1 MLTITTEKDDFTGLR
16 TINSNFFG
24 LSDFITFSGPTAI
37 YIDFLSK
44 QNSGIK
50 SNVIDAIDLMYIE
63 HENGQGN
70 ILIRV
75 VSALGKY
82 LRNSEWPHW
91 DDNWPMIIDGER
103 INISSSSTNSFESS
117 YELKVY
123 DLPVDVFNKI
133 CNAKEV
139 KYSLRGRNSK
149 VEGAF
154 SKKHQ
159 EVFQAFE
166 QFCFGDESE
175 GNKIIETLYKSLP
188 RDGEVNETSDDG
200 AKETWTCFSCS
211 AKNIVPKDWSTFSCH
226 KCGKDNTI
234 TRPIKLS
241 PEDIE
246 KHENKT
252 VELIK
257 EKKVSDAIKYYAA
270 NFGESD
276 ANSKIKVKE
285 LAEKNGVASII
296 LADTKK
302 KVTKAALALLVNIPI
317 LIYLWYWP
325 MLPISQQVV
334 VPKIL
339 WYILIIL
346 FGILTLRAIIKL
358 FKK

>member
-1 MLTITTEKDDFTGLR
+1 MITITTEKDEFTGLR
-16 TINSNFFG
+16 TINSNFLG
-24 LSDFITFSGPTAI
+24 LSDFLTFSGPTAI
-37 YIDFLSK
+37 YVDFLSK

-91 DDNWPMIIDGER
+91 GDNWPMIIDGER
-103 INISSSSTNSFESS
+103 INISSSSINSFESS

-123 DLPVDVFNKI
+123 DLPVDIFNKI

-149 VEGAF
+149 VEGTF

-166 QFCFGDESE
+166 QFCFGGESE
-175 GNKIIETLYKSLP
+175 GNKIIETLNKSLP
-188 RDGEVNETSDDG
+188 KDDEVDGDEDE
-200 AKETWTCFSCS
+200 KE
-211 AKNIVPKDWSTFSCH
+211 A
-226 KCGKDNTI
+226 
-234 TRPIKLS
+234 RPIKVS
-241 PEDIE
+241 PKDIE
-246 KHENKT
+246 MHENKT
-252 VELIK
+252 IELIK
-257 EKKVSDAIKYYAA
+257 EKKVSDAVKYYAA
-270 NFGESD
+270 NFGETD
-276 ANSKIKVKE
+276 ANSKIKIKE
-285 LAEKNGVASII
+285 LAEKSGFASII

-302 KVTKAALALLVNIPI
+302 KALKSLMFNIPI
-317 LIYLWYWP
+317 LIFMIFLGSIPQSSNDRFMPAWLWA
-325 MLPISQQVV
+325 
-334 VPKIL
+334 
-339 WYILIIL
+339 IITII
-346 FGILTLRAIIKL
+346 FGILTLRAIILL

>member
-1 MLTITTEKDDFTGLR
+1 MITITTEKDDFTGLR

-24 LSDFITFSGPTAI
+24 LSDFLTFSGPTGI
-37 YIDFLSK
+37 YLDFLTK
-44 QNSGIK
+44 KNRGIE

-70 ILIRV
+70 IIIRV

-91 DDNWPMIIDGER
+91 DNNWPMIIDGER
-103 INISSSSTNSFESS
+103 VNISSSSTNSFEAS

-149 VEGAF
+149 VEGVF
-154 SKKHQ
+154 SQKHQ
-159 EVFQAFE
+159 EIFKAFE
-166 QFCFGDESE
+166 QYCFGDEAEASE
-175 GNKIIETLYKSLP
+175 RLNEINKDLP
-188 RDGEVNETSDDG
+188 ASSVAEN
-200 AKETWTCFSCS
+200 
-211 AKNIVPKDWSTFSCH
+211 
-226 KCGKDNTI
+226 NTAI
-234 TRPIKLS
+234 PIKQLS
-241 PEDIE
+241 SEEIE

-285 LAEKNGVASII
+285 LADKNGLASII
-296 LADTKK
+296 LGDTKK
-302 KVTKAALALLVNIPI
+302 KAAISLIFNIPI
-317 LIYLWYWP
+317 FSYLCYLGSLSERNIP
-325 MLPISQQVV
+325 MPIW
-334 VPKIL
+334 L
-339 WYILIIL
+339 WMILILL